1 MSLLETANVTCP
13 YCGEPNELVID
24 TSVPMQE
31 YIEDCFVC
39 CRPMVIT
46 VAMDEEGAIQVAVR
60 TEDA

>member
-1 MSLLETANVTCP
+1 MSLLDTVHVTCP

-24 TSVPMQE
+24 TSVPKQE

-46 VAMDEEGAIQVAVR
+46 VATDEEGEIQVAVR
-60 TEDA
+60 TEEA